1 MSEADAESRAEM
13 PEADLW
19 GSGRNPREQEVGAS
33 NTPASTQRKAFLGEQ
48 GMLEAVVER
57 ENMIRALKA
66 VEGNKGA
73 AGIDR
78 MATSELRSYLRKE
91 WERIKEALLNG
102 SYRPQPVRRVEIPK
116 PGGGVREL
124 GIPTVIDRMIQQA
137 IAQVLS
143 PIWEKDFSSHSY
155 GFRPGRSAHMAVK
168 AARDAIAEGRRWVVD
183 MDLEK
188 FFDRVNHDVLMA
200 RIARRVSDKR
210 LLGLIRRYL
219 QSGIMVGGIVEP
231 RSEGTPQGGPLS
243 PLLSNI
249 LLDDLD
255 KELEKRGHRF
265 CRYADDCNIYVRSK
279 AAGERVLESLK
290 SFLAKRLRLKVN
302 EAKSQVARPFQ
313 RKFLGY
319 SVTVHRKPRLK
330 VAGESIRR
338 LKGKVREITRRGRGR
353 SLGRVIAEELTPL
366 LRGWSYYFR
375 LAETKGIFE
384 ELDQWIRHRLRCI
397 IWKQWKRPK
406 TRYERLRRCGL
417 EEARARESASNGRG
431 PWWNSGKSHMNAA
444 FPHSY
449 FARMGLIS
457 LLESVRAYAKGTSS

>member
-33 NTPASTQRKAFLGEQ
+33 NTPAPTLGRAFLEEQ
-48 GMLEAVVER
+48 GLLEAVVEK

-66 VEGNKGA
+66 VERNKGA

-78 MATSELRSYLRKE
+78 MPTSELRSYLRKE

-102 SYRPQPVRRVEIPK
+102 NYRPQPVRRVEIPK

-168 AARDAIAEGRRWVVD
+168 AARDYIAEGRRWVVD
-183 MDLEK
+183 TDLEK

-200 RIARRVSDKR
+200 RVARKVQDKR

-219 QSGIMVGGIVEP
+219 QSGIMMGGIVEP

-255 KELEKRGHRF
+255 KELERRGHRF

-279 AAGERVLESLK
+279 AAGERVLKSLK
-290 SFLAKRLRLKVN
+290 SYLAKRLRLKVN

-338 LKGKVREITRRGRGR
+338 LKEKVREITRRGRGR
-353 SLGRVIAEELTPL
+353 NLGRVIAEELTPL
-366 LRGWSYYFR
+366 LRGWSQYFR
-375 LAETKGIFE
+375 LAETKGAFE
-384 ELDQWIRHRLRCI
+384 ELDQWIRRKLRCI
-397 IWKQWKRPK
+397 IWKQWKRPG

-417 EEARARESASNGRG
+417 DEARARESASNGRG

-449 FARMGLIS
+449 FTRMGLIS